1 MDQEATSITKKYPP
15 NIKDARTRGDFNE
28 AAIQEYGF
36 MKGKTHVREEAGVG
50 LKLHHK
56 FDRI

>member
-1 MDQEATSITKKYPP
+1 MTKNYPP

-28 AAIQEYGF
+28 VAIQEYGF
-36 MKGKTHVREEAGVG
+36 IKRKTQVREEAGVE